1 MIRRAGAVLVTG
13 VVGAVAVD
21 GVQRLARTK
30 SVRRGAVV
38 VASWGLRGRK
48 SMEAGAENAW
58 LATGD
63 ILAEARERIGEQAP
77 PPAGETGAHDHDH

>member
-21 GVQRLARTK
+21 GVRRLVRTK
-30 SVRRGAVV
+30 SVRSGVV
-38 VASWGLRGRK
+38 MVAAWGLRGRR
-48 SMEAGAENAW
+48 SMEAGAENVW

-63 ILAEARERIGEQAP
+63 ILAEARAQIGEQAP
-77 PPAGETGAHDHDH
+77 PPTGETGAHDH